1 MKDLLREQMVHWVF
15 AEQTERVICTA
26 SFRNLRFLNWL
37 KSHKVN
43 IDRVFSDAAFWF
55 NKKYYKAELELKNW
69 RNGHIKN
76 D

>member
-43 IDRVFSDAAFWF
+43 IDRVFSDAAP
-55 NKKYYKAELELKNW
+55 
-69 RNGHIKN
+69 
-76 D
+76 